1 MSAGL
6 PEPDRGRLTEL
17 FLELT
22 AIRSPSRQEAG
33 VAGFVA
39 GRLRHQGLTV
49 VEDAAAAETGGDSG
63 NLLCVVDG
71 DGAAPRVALG
81 AHLDT
86 VALSDAVEPYLEDGV
101 FRNRR
106 PAILGADDKAAVA
119 ALLHATELLRA
130 TGETFPTFELFF
142 TVCEEIG
149 LLGAKYLAKTGGLRS
164 RVAAIFDASGEV
176 GGIVVRAPSRN
187 GLHATFHGRAAH
199 SGLDPEE
206 GRSAIQA
213 AAKAVAAMRLGR
225 VDELTTANIGIIQG
239 GTATNIIPDHCYL
252 EGECRS
258 HDDGRLAEVSAAMV
272 DAIQLGATAT
282 GVDVDVQVVNDFRSF
297 ALKERS
303 VPVRLA
309 KRALKELGLKPVLLT
324 REGAS
329 DANVLNAAGLPTVN
343 LACAMRQVHTPHEC
357 MALDDLV
364 KLTRLAMVLVM
375 DSYGPGG
382 RDDKG
387 D

>member
-39 GRLRHQGLTV
+39 GRLRHLGLTV
-49 VEDAAAAETGGDSG
+49 EEDAAAAEVSGDSG

-71 DGAAPRVALG
+71 DGAEPRVALG

-101 FRNRR
+101 FYNRR

-119 ALLHATELLRA
+119 ALLHATELLKA

-149 LLGAKYLAKTGGLRS
+149 LLGAKYLAKSGGMQS
-164 RVAAIFDASGEV
+164 RLAAIFDASGEV

-187 GLHATFHGRAAH
+187 GLYATFHGRAAH
-199 SGLDPEE
+199 AGIEPEE
-206 GRSAIQA
+206 GRSAIHA
-213 AAKAVAAMRLGR
+213 AAKAVAAMELGR
-225 VDELTTANIGIIQG
+225 VDALTTANIGIIQG
-239 GTATNIIPDHCYL
+239 GTATNIIPDCCCL

-258 HDDGRLAEVSAAMV
+258 HDDARLAEVTATMV
-272 DAIQLGATAT
+272 DAMQLGATEV
-282 GVDVDVQVVNDFRSF
+282 GVDVDVQVVNDFRAF

-303 VPVRLA
+303 EPVRLA
-309 KRALKELGLKPVLLT
+309 KRALKELGLKPVLVT
-324 REGAS
+324 SEGAS
-329 DANVLNAAGLPTVN
+329 DANILNAAGVPTVN
-343 LACAMRQVHTPHEC
+343 LACAMRQVHTPNEC
-357 MALDDLV
+357 MRLDDLV
-364 KLTRLAMVLVM
+364 KLTRLAMALVM
-375 DSYGPGG
+375 ESSGHGV